1 MGMKIVRTIAAI
13 EGETVL
19 IRWTAKDGTT
29 CHREY
34 TIPPR
39 STREKLAQD
48 IREPPRETPSR
59 V

>member
-13 EGETVL
+13 EGETIL

-34 TIPPR
+34 TIPPKSSR
-39 STREKLAQD
+39 VAPSTD